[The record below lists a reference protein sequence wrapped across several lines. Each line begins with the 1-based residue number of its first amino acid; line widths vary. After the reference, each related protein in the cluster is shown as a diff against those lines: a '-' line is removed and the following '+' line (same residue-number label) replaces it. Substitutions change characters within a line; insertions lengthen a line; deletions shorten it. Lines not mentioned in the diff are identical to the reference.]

1 MAVIGNRLA
10 ETVKDLALSV
20 DSRWRV
26 GCVLLRKGRVVVAT
40 TNAEGK
46 THPRQKLLAHR
57 VNEPYRVSLH
67 AELRA
72 LLKAREPVDTLVVGR
87 VNRNGELCM
96 ARPCPVCQL
105 AISEYGVGRVVYSG
119 SDGLWYELPQNSPPD
134 TNSSSSQRPVV

>member
-1 MAVIGNRLA
+1 VIDSKLS
-10 ETVKDLALSV
+10 ETVRNLALSA

-57 VNEPYRVSLH
+57 VNEPYRTSLH

-72 LLKAREPVDTLVVGR
+72 LLKAREAVDTLVVGR
-87 VNRNGELCM
+87 VDRNGKLCM
-96 ARPCPVCQL
+96 SRPCPVCQL
-105 AISEYGVGRVVYSG
+105 AISEYGIGRVVYSG
-119 SDGLWYELPQNSPPD
+119 PDGSWLELPARHELQ
-134 TNSSSSQRPVV
+134 

>member
-1 MAVIGNRLA
+1 MI
-10 ETVKDLALSV
+10 KDLALSA

-72 LLKAREPVDTLVVGR
+72 LLKAREMVVDTLVVGR
-87 VNRNGELCM
+87 VDRNGKLCM
-96 ARPCPVCQL
+96 SRPCPVCQL
-105 AISEYGVGRVVYSG
+105 AIAESNITNVYYSTDQG
-119 SDGLWYELPQNSPPD
+119 HWEILCL
-134 TNSSSSQRPVV
+134 T

>member
-1 MAVIGNRLA
+1 MISDRIA
-10 ETVKDLALSV
+10 EQVRDLATSA

-26 GCVLLRKGRVVVAT
+26 GCVLLRRGRVVVAT

-72 LLKAREPVDTLVVGR
+72 LLKAREAVDTLVVGR
-87 VNRNGELCM
+87 VNRRGDLCL

-105 AISEYGVGRVVYSG
+105 AIAESGVKKVYYTTDQGGWDS
-119 SDGLWYELPQNSPPD
+119 LRL
-134 TNSSSSQRPVV
+134 T